1 MRFIRFIVFSA
12 LVLVFAVPGYA
23 TIFGNVRGIVHDP
36 QHRPIPNAEVVLQAD
51 RSAWSQTTHTNPDG
65 EFEFSAVPAGVYT
78 LSAKGQGFQPAERS
92 ITVSS
97 GSAPIF
103 HFALEIAAA
112 KESVSVSATPESVNT
127 QASSTQ
133 ITLDRERIARTPGA
147 NRTNSLAMVTD
158 YVPGAYMVHDQL
170 HVRGGHQVSWEVDGV
185 PVPNTN
191 IATNVGPQFDPKD
204 ADFVE
209 MKTGGY
215 SSEYGDRTY
224 GVFNVIPRTGFEY
237 NNQGELVASYGSFNQ
252 TNDQVS
258 FGSHTDRLA
267 WFGSLT
273 GNRSDLGLMTPV
285 LQAIHAMNSGL
296 GGFGTLIFNATPQD
310 QFRLV
315 ASARG
320 DHYQIPNTP
329 EHQDAGIRDLDVER
343 DAFANFS
350 WVHTFGPGML
360 LTVSP
365 FYHFNR
371 ANFVGGP
378 EDTPYILENNRS
390 SLYLGGQATLG
401 VVKGK
406 HNAQFGFEGFDQR
419 DDTFLGL
426 RSSGAGGQPPIQ
438 QRYKPSGNMEAAFLQ
453 DQFQL
458 TSWLSLNGG
467 LRLTHYAGLLQ
478 ENGADPRIGAAIRV
492 PRLGWVLRGFY
503 GRYLQPPPLDTFSGP
518 LEQFALDE
526 GVVFLPLHAERDE
539 QYQAGVTIPLRKWIL
554 DADIFR
560 TRARNFFDHD
570 EIGSSNIFLPLTI
583 QGARI
588 QGWESTLRSPVIL
601 HRASIHVAYSH
612 QFVQGFGE
620 VTGGLTDFEPPEEG
634 FFFLDHDQRNTLS
647 TVLTS
652 ALPGRAWSTVTVAYW
667 SGFLDGDGPSHL
679 PGHTTVGLS
688 LGKSFGEDWSVAVN
702 ALNIANSRFL
712 IDNSNTFGGTHY
724 AYPREVYVEMRYR
737 FHF

>member
-1 MRFIRFIVFSA
+1 MKFIRFIVFSA
-12 LVLVFAVPGYA
+12 LLSAFAGPAYA

-36 QHRPIPNAEVVLQAD
+36 QHRPIPNAEVVLQAG
-51 RSAWSQTTHTNPDG
+51 SSSWSKTADTNPDG
-65 EFEFSAVPAGVYT
+65 EFEFSAVPAGAYT
-78 LSAKGQGFQPAERS
+78 LSVKAQGFQPAEQS
-92 ITVSS
+92 ISVSS

-112 KESVSVSATPESVNT
+112 KESVSVSAAPETVNT
-127 QASSTQ
+127 QAASTQ
-133 ITLDRERIARTPGA
+133 TTLGRERIARTPGA
-147 NRTNSLAMVTD
+147 DRTNSLAMVTD

-191 IATNVGPQFDPKD
+191 IASNVGPQFDPKD
-204 ADFVE
+204 ADYVE

-224 GVFNVIPRTGFEY
+224 GIFNVIPRTGFEY

-285 LQAIHAMNSGL
+285 PQVIHAMNSGL
-296 GGFGTLIFNATPQD
+296 GGFGTLIFNSTPQD

-315 ASARG
+315 ASGRG
-320 DHYQIPNTP
+320 DHYQIPNTQDQ
-329 EHQDAGIRDLDVER
+329 QDAGIRDLDLER
-343 DAFANFS
+343 DAFVNFS

-360 LTVSP
+360 LTISP

-378 EDTPYILENNRS
+378 QDMPFILDNNRTS
-390 SLYLGGQATLG
+390 HYLGGQATLG

-406 HNAQFGFEGFDQR
+406 HNAQFGLEGFDQR
-419 DDTFLGL
+419 DDTFFGL

-438 QRYKPSGNMEAAFLQ
+438 QSFKPSGNMEAAFLQ

-458 TSWLSLNGG
+458 TSWLSLSGG
-467 LRLTHYAGLLQ
+467 LRLTHYAGLLR
-478 ENGADPRIGAAIRV
+478 ENGADPRVGVAIRL

-518 LEQFALDE
+518 LEQFALEE
-526 GVVFLPLHAERDE
+526 GVAFLPLHAERDE

-560 TRARNFFDHD
+560 THARNFFDHD

-588 QGWESTLRSPVIL
+588 QGWESTLRSPEIL
-601 HRASIHVAYSH
+601 HRARIHVAWSH
-612 QFVQGFGE
+612 QFVQGFGA

-652 ALPGRAWSTVTVAYW
+652 ALPGQAWSTLTVAYG
-667 SGFLDGDGPSHL
+667 SGFLNGDGPAHL
-679 PGHTTVGLS
+679 PPHTTVGLS
-688 LGKSFGEDWSVAVN
+688 LGKSFGEDWSLAVN
-702 ALNIANSRFL
+702 ALNVANKRYL
-712 IDNSNTFGGTHY
+712 IDNSNTFGGTHFS
-724 AYPREVYVEMRYR
+724 YPREVYVEMRYR

>member
-1 MRFIRFIVFSA
+1 MRAIRVIVFSA
-12 LVLVFAVPGYA
+12 LACLVAGPAYA

-36 QHRPIPNAEVVLQAD
+36 QHRPIPNAEVVLRAGG
-51 RSAWSQTTHTNPDG
+51 SAWSQTARSNSDG
-65 EFEFSAVPAGVYT
+65 EFEFSAVPAGEYS
-78 LSAKGQGFQPAERS
+78 LSVNAQGFQPAEQS
-92 ITVSS
+92 VTVSS
-97 GSAPIF
+97 GAAPIF
-103 HFALEIAAA
+103 HFALEIAMA
-112 KESVSVSATPESVNT
+112 KQSVSVSAAPETVNS
-127 QASSTQ
+127 QAASTQ
-133 ITLDRERIARTPGA
+133 TTLDREHIDRTPGA
-147 NRTNSLAMVTD
+147 GRTNSLAMITD

-191 IATNVGPQFDPKD
+191 IASNVGPQFDPKD
-204 ADFVE
+204 ADYVE

-252 TNDQVS
+252 TNDQFS
-258 FGSHTDRLA
+258 FGNHTDRLA

-285 LQAIHAMNSGL
+285 PQAIHDMNSGL
-296 GGFGTLIFNATPQD
+296 GGFGTLIFNVTPQD
-310 QFRLV
+310 QLRLV

-329 EHQDAGIRDLDVER
+329 EQQNAGIRDLDLER
-343 DAFANFS
+343 DAFVNFS

-360 LTVSP
+360 LTISP

-371 ANFVGGP
+371 ANFVSGP
-378 EDTPYILENNRS
+378 NDIPFILDNNRRS
-390 SLYLGGQATLG
+390 NYLGGQATLG

-406 HNAQFGFEGFDQR
+406 HNAQFGLEGFDQG
-419 DDTFLGL
+419 DDTFFGL
-426 RSSGAGGQPPIQ
+426 SSAEVAGQPPIQ
-438 QRYKPSGNMEAAFLQ
+438 QRYKPSGNMEAAFFQ

-458 TSWLSLNGG
+458 TSWLSLSAGV
-467 LRLTHYAGLLQ
+467 RLTHYAGLLQ
-478 ENGADPRIGAAIRV
+478 ENGIDPRVGAAIRV

-518 LEQFALDE
+518 LEQFALE
-526 GVVFLPLHAERDE
+526 QGVAFLPLHAERDE
-539 QYQAGVTIPLRKWIL
+539 QYQAGVTIPLRDWML

-588 QGWESTLRSPVIL
+588 QGWESTLRSPEVL
-601 HRASIHVAYSH
+601 HHARIHVAWSH
-612 QFVQGFGE
+612 QFVQGFGV
-620 VTGGLTDFEPPEEG
+620 VTGGLTNFEPPQDG

-647 TVLTS
+647 TVVTGT
-652 ALPGRAWSTVTVAYW
+652 LPGRAWATTAIAYG
-667 SGFLDGDGPSHL
+667 SGFLDGNGPAHL
-679 PGHTTVGLS
+679 PAHTTIGLS
-688 LGKSFGEDWSVAVN
+688 LGKSFGEDWSLAVH
-702 ALNIANSRFL
+702 ALNIGDHRYQL
-712 IDNSNTFGGTHY
+712 DNSNTFGGTHY

>member
-1 MRFIRFIVFSA
+1 MKFVRLVILSA
-12 LVLVFAVPGYA
+12 LILACAGSGYA

-36 QHRPIPNAEVVLQAD
+36 QHRPIPNAQVVLSASG
-51 RSAWSQTTHTNPDG
+51 SAWSKAIHTNPNG
-65 EFEFSAVPAGVYT
+65 EFEFTAVPAGDYT
-78 LSAKGQGFQPAERS
+78 LDVKVKGFQPAEKS
-92 ITVSS
+92 ITVGS

-103 HFALEIAAA
+103 HFALEIATANQ
-112 KESVSVSATPESVNT
+112 SVQVSGTPETLNT

-133 ITLDRERIARTPGA
+133 TTLGKQLIARTPGA
-147 NRTNSLAMVTD
+147 DRTNSLAMVTD

-191 IATNVGPQFDPKD
+191 IASNVGPQFDPKD

-252 TNDQVS
+252 TNDQLS
-258 FGSHTDRLA
+258 FGGHTDRLA
-267 WFGSLT
+267 WFGSFS
-273 GNRSDLGLMTPV
+273 GNRSDRGLMTPV
-285 LQAIHAMNSGL
+285 PQAIHDMDSGL

-310 QFRLV
+310 QLRLV
-315 ASARG
+315 GSARG

-329 EHQDAGIRDLDVER
+329 EQQSAGIRDLDLER
-343 DAFANFS
+343 DAFVNFS

-365 FYHFNR
+365 FYHYNR
-371 ANFVGGP
+371 ANFAGGP
-378 EDTPYILENNRS
+378 DDTPYVLDSKRGS
-390 SLYLGGQATLG
+390 RYLGGQVTLG

-406 HNAQFGFEGFDQR
+406 HNAQFGLESFDQR
-419 DDTFLGL
+419 DDTFFGL
-426 RSSGAGGQPPIQ
+426 RETQGGGQPPIQ
-438 QRYKPSGNMEAAFLQ
+438 QQYSPGGNLEAGFLQ

-478 ENGADPRIGAAIRV
+478 ENGADPRVGAAIRV

-503 GRYLQPPPLDTFSGP
+503 GRYLQPPPLDTFSGL
-518 LEQFALDE
+518 LEQFALQQ
-526 GVVFLPLHAERDE
+526 GVAFLPLRAERDE
-539 QYQAGVTIPLRKWIL
+539 QYQASITIPVRKWML
-554 DADIFR
+554 DADVFR
-560 TRARNFFDHD
+560 THARNFFDHD

-588 QGWESTLRSPVIL
+588 QGWEATLRSPEIL
-601 HRASIHVAYSH
+601 HRARIHLAYSH
-612 QFVQGFGE
+612 QFVQGFGA

-647 TVLTS
+647 TVVTTT
-652 ALPGRAWSTVTVAYW
+652 LPARAWSTVAVAYG
-667 SGFLDGDGPSHL
+667 SGFLDGDGPAHL
-679 PGHTTVGLS
+679 PPHTTVGLS
-688 LGKSFGEDWSVAVN
+688 LGKSIAENWSVAVN
-702 ALNIANSRFL
+702 ALNLADRRYL
-712 IDNSNTFGGTHY
+712 LDNSNTFGGTHY
-724 AYPREVYVEMRYR
+724 AYPREVYVEVRYR

>member
-1 MRFIRFIVFSA
+1 MKFVRFVILSVLA
-12 LVLVFAVPGYA
+12 LAFAAPGYA

-36 QHRPIPNAEVVLQAD
+36 QHRPIPNAQVELRAAG
-51 RSAWSQTTHTNPDG
+51 SAWSKAAHTNANG
-65 EFEFSAVPAGVYT
+65 EFEFTAVPAGSYILAVK
-78 LSAKGQGFQPAERS
+78 ARGFQPAEQS
-92 ITVSS
+92 ITVGS

-112 KESVSVSATPESVNT
+112 KQIVQVSGAPETINT

-133 ITLDRERIARTPGA
+133 TTLGRQRIARTPGA
-147 NRTNSLAMVTD
+147 DRTNSLAMVTD

-191 IATNVGPQFDPKD
+191 IASNVGPQFDPKD

-252 TNDQVS
+252 TNDQLS

-267 WFGSLT
+267 WFGSFA

-285 LQAIHAMNSGL
+285 PQAIHAMNSGL

-310 QFRLV
+310 QLRLV
-315 ASARG
+315 GSARA

-329 EHQDAGIRDLDVER
+329 EQQNAGIRDLDRER
-343 DAFANFS
+343 DAFVNFS

-365 FYHFNR
+365 FYHYNR
-371 ANFVGGP
+371 ANFAGGP
-378 EDTPYILENNRS
+378 NDTPYILDNNRGS
-390 SLYLGGQATLG
+390 RYLGGQVTLG

-406 HNAQFGFEGFDQR
+406 HNAQFGLEAFDQR
-419 DDTFLGL
+419 DDTFFGL
-426 RSSGAGGQPPIQ
+426 RSAAAAGQPPVRQ
-438 QRYKPSGNMEAAFLQ
+438 SYNPAGNLEAGFLQ
-453 DQFQL
+453 DQFQV

-478 ENGADPRIGAAIRV
+478 ENGVDPRVGAAVRV

-518 LEQFALDE
+518 LEQFALQQ
-526 GVVFLPLHAERDE
+526 GVAFLPLHAERDE
-539 QYQAGVTIPLRKWIL
+539 QYQASITVPVREWTL
-554 DADIFR
+554 DADVFR
-560 TRARNFFDHD
+560 THARNFFDHD
-570 EIGSSNIFLPLTI
+570 EIGNSNIFLPLTI

-588 QGWESTLRSPVIL
+588 QGWEATLRSPQIL
-601 HRASIHVAYSH
+601 HRARIHLAYSH
-612 QFVQGFGE
+612 QFVQGFGA
-620 VTGGLTDFEPPEEG
+620 VTGGLTDFAPPEEG

-647 TVLTS
+647 TVVTTT
-652 ALPGRAWSTVTVAYW
+652 LPARAWSTVTVAYG
-667 SGFLDGDGPSHL
+667 SGFLDGDGPAHL
-679 PGHTTVGLS
+679 PPHTTVGLS
-688 LGKSFGEDWSVAVN
+688 LGKSIAENWSVAVN
-702 ALNIANSRFL
+702 ALNIANRRYL
-712 IDNSNTFGGTHY
+712 LDNSNTFGGTHY

>member
-1 MRFIRFIVFSA
+1 MKFIRFIVFSA
-12 LVLVFAVPGYA
+12 LVLAFAGSGYA

-36 QHRPIPNAEVVLQAD
+36 QHRPIPNAEIVLQAD
-51 RSAWSQTTHTNPDG
+51 RSAWSQTAHTNPDG

-78 LSAKGQGFQPAERS
+78 VSVKTQGFQPAEQS

-112 KESVSVSATPESVNT
+112 KESVSVSAAPETVNA
-127 QASSTQ
+127 QAASTET
-133 ITLDRERIARTPGA
+133 TLGRERIARTPGA
-147 NRTNSLAMVTD
+147 DRTNSLAMVTD

-191 IATNVGPQFDPKD
+191 IASNVGPQFDPKD

-224 GVFNVIPRTGFEY
+224 GIFNVIPRTGFEY

-252 TNDQVS
+252 TNDQLS

-285 LQAIHAMNSGL
+285 PEAIHAMNSGL
-296 GGFGTLIFNATPQD
+296 SGFGSLIFNATPQD

-329 EHQDAGIRDLDVER
+329 EQQEVGIRDLDVER
-343 DAFANFS
+343 DVFGNFS

-378 EDTPYILENNRS
+378 EDTPYILDNNRS
-390 SLYLGGQATLG
+390 SHYLGGQATLG

-406 HNAQFGFEGFDQR
+406 HNAQFGLEGFVQR
-419 DDTFLGL
+419 DDTFFGL

-438 QRYKPSGNMEAAFLQ
+438 QSYRPSGNVEAAFLQ

-478 ENGADPRIGAAIRV
+478 ENAADPRVGAAIRV

-503 GRYLQPPPLDTFSGP
+503 GRYFQPPPLDTFSGP

-526 GVVFLPLHAERDE
+526 GVAFLPLHGERDE
-539 QYQAGVTIPLRKWIL
+539 QYQAGVTIPLRKWML

-588 QGWESTLRSPVIL
+588 QGWESTLRSPEIL
-601 HRASIHVAYSH
+601 HRARIHVAWSH
-612 QFVQGFGE
+612 QFVQAFGA

-647 TVLTS
+647 TVVTS
-652 ALPGRAWSTVTVAYW
+652 ALPGRAWGTLTVAYG
-667 SGFLDGDGPSHL
+667 SGFLDGDGPAHL
-679 PGHTTVGLS
+679 PPHTTVGLS
-688 LGKSFGEDWSVAVN
+688 LGKSFGEDWSLAVN
-702 ALNIANSRFL
+702 ALNIADHRYML
-712 IDNSNTFGGTHY
+712 DNSNTFGGTHF

-737 FHF
+737 FNF